1 MNAEGLEGYTKAL
14 DWLHGLLRFGQKP
27 GLERMQWM
35 LGQLGNPE
43 RRLAF
48 IHVAGTNGK
57 GSTCSY
63 LSHMLMEA
71 GYSVG
76 MFTSP
81 YLIDFRER
89 IRYNGAMIPQA
100 DLVELVEQARVLV
113 ERCEAESGFGSP
125 TEFEVITL
133 IAILYFANV
142 TRPAVVVWETGLGGR
157 LDSTNVVF
165 PIATVITNIGMDH
178 MDVLGN
184 SLPEIARE
192 KAGIIKPGVPVI
204 TGERRAEVL
213 AVLQEAAD
221 RSRSTLYRIGS
232 HFDAEQLQERI
243 GEQQI
248 RYRSIFRRAESEY
261 RLAMNGPHQAENAA
275 VSLMTIDVLRN
286 YLSYLLEEEEIVR
299 GLQQTRWPGRLE
311 VVSPRPMV
319 MLDGAHNQEGIE
331 ALVASLNRLTTPNTR
346 LHLLFSGLADKPLK
360 RMAEA
365 LRGLQT
371 NVETVRLTK
380 FDFPRAAETGQ
391 LQEAFLAGGW
401 EAARLDIVSDW
412 RQFLASWVK
421 DNRAAN
427 GDDWLVVCGS
437 LYFIAQVRTFFPTTV
452 EEAGE

>member
-1 MNAEGLEGYTKAL
+1 MIAEGLATYEEAI

-35 LGQLGNPE
+35 LEQVGHPE

-63 LSHMLMEA
+63 LSQMLIEA

-89 IRYNGAMIPQA
+89 IRYNGAMIPEA
-100 DLVELVEQARVLV
+100 DLVELIREAKHLA
-113 ERCEAESGFGSP
+113 ERCEAESGHGSP

-142 TRPAVVVWETGLGGR
+142 TRPAVVIWETGLGGR
-157 LDSTNVVF
+157 LDSTNVVL
-165 PIATVITNIGMDH
+165 PIATVITNAGMDH

-184 SLPEIARE
+184 SLIDIARE

-221 RSRSTLYRIGS
+221 KSRSTLYRIGS
-232 HFDAEQLQERI
+232 QFDVEQLQERV
-243 GEQQI
+243 GEQTI
-248 RYRSIFRRAESEY
+248 RYRSLLRRGEAEY
-261 RLAMNGPHQAENAA
+261 RLAMNGPHQAVNAA
-275 VSLMTIDVLRN
+275 VSLMTIDILRN
-286 YLSYLLEEEEIVR
+286 FLSYLLEEEEIAR

-331 ALVASLNRLTTPNTR
+331 ALVTSLQRLTPPEAR
-346 LHLLFSGLADKPLK
+346 LHVLFSGLADKPLAS
-360 RMAEA
+360 MAEA

-371 NVETVRLTK
+371 KVETVRLTT
-380 FDFPRAAETGQ
+380 FDFPRAATAGH
-391 LQEAFLAGGW
+391 LQDAFLAGGW
-401 EAARLDIVSDW
+401 ESARLELISDW

-421 DNRAAN
+421 DNRTAN

-452 EEAGE
+452 EEVGE